1 MAWIKGRRTTRK
13 PLNHYTMMCLRERTH
28 KISGGS
34 PSSKTGPVRNNLR
47 PKVLILILGARNFK
61 MRISPLK
68 DSDFTDDNTLAASR
82 KQSQLIKHPK
92 NPNASFGWGK
102 NRTKII
108 PNGFFL
114 DLICSFSFFS
124 KLVHHF
130 SLAYFSLLGRICS
143 HQLTG
148 KSHSDS
154 QMLGKLGDV
163 YLVGAGSRRPFGMDP
178 QVSYFFFPW
187 ILTDAFDL
195 HLLLMR
201 PSYPPQT

>member
-1 MAWIKGRRTTRK
+1 MRRHGGLDQGRTTRK

-130 SLAYFSLLGRICS
+130 SLALL
-143 HQLTG
+143 LTTWSYLQPPAHRKVALRFPDAG
-148 KSHSDS
+148 KAWRR
-154 QMLGKLGDV
+154 LPC
-163 YLVGAGSRRPFGMDP
+163 GSRLPSSFWNG
-178 QVSYFFFPW
+178 SAGELFFLPLDFNRR
-187 ILTDAFDL
+187 F
-195 HLLLMR
+195 
-201 PSYPPQT
+201 